1 MYLLLTCTHCIM
13 GYKSIRVRQSTHAQL
28 SMRTVNHQTF
38 DGIIIELLKKTKDE
52 HVWPDLSE
60 EKVIAA

>member
-1 MYLLLTCTHCIM
+1 M
-13 GYKSIRVRQSTHAQL
+13 GYKSIRVRQSTHDQL